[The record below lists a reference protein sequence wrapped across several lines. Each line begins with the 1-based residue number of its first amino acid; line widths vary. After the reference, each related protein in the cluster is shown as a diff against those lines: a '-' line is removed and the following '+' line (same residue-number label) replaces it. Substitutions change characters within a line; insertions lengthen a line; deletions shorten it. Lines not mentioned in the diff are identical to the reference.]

1 MAIELNK
8 TFAGVSDY
16 VSRHVDNYTI
26 LENAVNSL
34 EASVGAATGA
44 LAVPQ
49 GLQEIFD
56 RDGVIG
62 IDSYQLTPQTV
73 VANNLTIP
81 AGAAWMGGS
90 FRKKADSTLLSTSG
104 LTTGTRYLNVGSSG
118 IPTLAA
124 SQSSDSIYSFSWDSG
139 TGVISDVTLLVE
151 ILFSGSDYHDMLG
164 TEQRV
169 ADRLDLIESQITAL
183 GGMYAQNLS
192 TTSGLDFGYFGGLT
206 RDDHVVSTTP
216 DDTITLA
223 DDETNYIELNAGDGA
238 VSSNTSGFTAGR
250 IPLFIVTTVSG
261 SIDTVTDQRTWAFA
275 GGAGGHA
282 QNTDVGTDSTTF
294 TLNRLHTGA
303 PTDNVAILVER
314 GTSPTVGIRWN
325 EDVKEWQQTNDGS
338 IWTPLGAPDIGQ
350 QELSKF
356 VSLENPP
363 AVVDESGL
371 STSADYIPVN
381 LTGTAPFSSI
391 PVGVQGMVLRV
402 QVTDSAPDND
412 TNALFRKIGNPAH
425 SPTEAL
431 RVFARETG
439 TDAAN
444 EGHVIVVQG
453 EGLDMNGD
461 RQLGFEYFVNA
472 SGAGTAN
479 LKVFVLGYWERV
491 TGAGT
496 YELNF
501 AADGISVPANSTQD
515 SNLPGFLNRGMTYR
529 IDIEEVTGNP
539 TGLYDVKIYTKDT
552 FQEADLVYFV
562 QDIDPATPFVDYRAI
577 SLRDDDGEAELHL
590 RITNQDPSVAAE
602 FDIAIKAERFA

>member
-8 TFAGVSDY
+8 VFAGVSDY
-16 VSRHVDNYTI
+16 VAKHVSNYTI
-26 LENAVNSL
+26 IENAINSL
-34 EASVGAATGA
+34 EASVGAAVGSTS
-44 LAVPQ
+44 VPL

-56 RDGVIG
+56 RNGVIA
-62 IDSYQLTPQTV
+62 IESYELVPQTV
-73 VANNLTIP
+73 VANSLTIP
-81 AGAAWMGGS
+81 AGAAWLGGT
-90 FRKKADSTLLSTSG
+90 FRKKADATVLNTSTLS
-104 LTTGTRYLNVGSSG
+104 TGTRYLNIDTAG
-118 IPTLAA
+118 IPSLSAGSTA
-124 SQSSDSIYSFSWDSG
+124 DSIYSFSWDAG
-139 TGVISDVTLLVE
+139 TGVISDVVLLVDV
-151 ILFSGSDYHDMLG
+151 LFSGKDYNDMLDG
-164 TEQRV
+164 YTSV
-169 ADRLDLIESQITAL
+169 AARLADMESQLTAL
-183 GGMYAQNLS
+183 GGMYAHNPA
-192 TTSGLDFGYFGGLT
+192 TTSGLTFGFFGGIT
-206 RDDHVVSTTP
+206 RDNNVPQFTSDGDV
-216 DDTITLA
+216 TLA
-223 DDETNYIELNAGDGA
+223 DNETNYVELNAGDGV
-238 VSSNTSGFTAGR
+238 VSTNTSGFTAGR
-250 IPLFIVTTVSG
+250 IPLYEVVTVSG
-261 SIDTVTDQRTWAFA
+261 SIDTITDVRTWAFA

-314 GTSPTVGIRWN
+314 GTSPPVGIRWN

-371 STSADYIPVN
+371 STSPDYVPVD
-381 LTGTAPFSSI
+381 LTGTAPFSAI

-453 EGLDMNGD
+453 EGLDIHGD

-515 SNLPGFLNRGMTYR
+515 SNLAGFLNRGMTYR

-552 FQEADLVYFV
+552 FQEEDLVYFV
-562 QDIDPATPFVDYRAI
+562 QDIDPASPFVDYRAI
-577 SLRDDDGEAELHL
+577 SLRDDDGEAELHI
-590 RITNQDPSVAAE
+590 RITNQDPSAAAE